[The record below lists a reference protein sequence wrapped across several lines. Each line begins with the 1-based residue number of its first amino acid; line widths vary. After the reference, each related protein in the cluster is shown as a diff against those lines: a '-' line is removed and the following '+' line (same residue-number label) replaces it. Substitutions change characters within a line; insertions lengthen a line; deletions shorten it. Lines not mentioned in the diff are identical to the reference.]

1 MNFNDSFQIGNFTI
15 SEGSPVFIIAEAGVN
30 HNGDIELA
38 KQLIDVAVAAG
49 ADAVKFQSFITEEL
63 ILDNVEKATYQKET
77 TERTETQF
85 MMLKKL
91 EFAVDNMKLLKAYC
105 KTKNILFL
113 TTPFDEKSLEL
124 LDELDLEAYKI
135 SSTDTTNIGFIR
147 KVAKKGKPVIL
158 STGMCYMHEV
168 EKAVQTIAEINPNVV
183 LLQCTSNYPVKAN
196 EVHLNVIKTFKN
208 KFNMVIGFSDH
219 TPSIGASPYAV
230 AMGAKVVEKHF
241 TLDKEM
247 EGPDHRA
254 SLDPEELKAYIAEIR
269 IVEQYLGEG
278 SKTPTE
284 SEKDTRNRLQKCLVA
299 AKAIKKGEAFDD
311 DNIVAKRTGGNGISA
326 IDYDNVIHKIASRDF
341 DKNEIIITE

>member
-1 MNFNDSFQIGNFTI
+1 MKFNKTIQIGNFNI
-15 SEGSPVFIIAEAGVN
+15 SEVSPVFIIAEAGVN
-30 HNGDIELA
+30 HNGDMELA
-38 KQLIDVAVAAG
+38 KKLIDVAVETG

-91 EFAVDNMKLLKAYC
+91 EFAVSNMKILKAYC
-105 KTKNILFL
+105 EEKNILFL

-147 KVAKKGKPVIL
+147 KVARKGKPIIL
-158 STGMCYMHEV
+158 STGMCYLDEV
-168 EKAVQTIAEINPNVV
+168 EKAVRAAGEINENVI
-183 LLQCTSNYPVKAN
+183 LLQCTSNYPVKDN
-196 EVHLNVIKTFKN
+196 EVHLNVIHTFKN
-208 KFNMVIGFSDH
+208 NFDMIVGFSDH
-219 TPSIGASPYAV
+219 TPSVGASPYAV

-254 SLDPEELKAYIAEIR
+254 SLDPEELKAYIDEIR
-269 IVEQYLGEG
+269 RVEKYMG
-278 SKTPTE
+278 SPLKEPTQD
-284 SEKDTRNRLQKCLVA
+284 EKDTRNRLQKCLVA
-299 AKAIKKGEAFDD
+299 FNEIKAGDVFTDE
-311 DNIVAKRTGGNGISA
+311 NIIAKRTGGKGITA
-326 IDYDNVIHKIASRDF
+326 LNYDDVIGKNASRDF
-341 DKNEIIITE
+341 GKNEIIEL

>member
-1 MNFNDSFQIGNFTI
+1 MKFNNSIQIGNFNI
-15 SEGSPVFIIAEAGVN
+15 SEVSPVFIIAEAGVN
-30 HNGDIELA
+30 HNGDMELA
-38 KQLIDVAVAAG
+38 KKLIDVAVDSG

-91 EFAVDNMKLLKAYC
+91 EFAVSKMKDLKAYC
-105 KTKNILFL
+105 EAKDILFL
-113 TTPFDEKSLEL
+113 TTPFDEKSLDL

-147 KVAKKGKPVIL
+147 RVARKGKPIIL
-158 STGMCYMHEV
+158 STGMCYMDEV
-168 EKAVQTIAEINPNVV
+168 EKAVKAAGEINPDVM
-183 LLQCTSNYPVKAN
+183 LLQCTSNYPVKDD

-208 KFNMVIGFSDH
+208 SFDMVVGFSDH

-230 AMGAKVVEKHF
+230 AMGAKIVEKHF

-254 SLDPEELKAYIAEIR
+254 SLDPVELKAYIDEIR
-269 IVEQYLGEG
+269 RVEKYLGHGRKE
-278 SKTPTE
+278 PTE

-299 AKAIKKGEAFDD
+299 AVDIKAGTVLSD
-311 DNIVAKRTGGNGISA
+311 DNIIAKRTGGKGITA
-326 IDYDNVIHKIASRDF
+326 LDYDDVIGKKASRDF
-341 DKNEIIITE
+341 DKNEIIQL